1 MMRGDYESD
10 DNLRSMPK
18 PLWLL
23 VLFLAIV
30 LVAFHVYTAGF
41 GRLSPLSQRA
51 FHVGL
56 LLVFLAVCG
65 FGAVRGSTLRAGVK
79 RTLQLAIAIFAA
91 IATGYI
97 LKEETRLTESFGV
110 IAETHEMVF
119 AIGLTAL
126 VIYAARRTTGWALP
140 ILAIGMLA
148 YALYGNLIPG
158 YWGHPGMPLDYL
170 IEHLYLGTE
179 GMWGTVT
186 GLSANLIAIF
196 IIFGALLMATGAANS
211 FMDLAML
218 IAGRFPGGAA
228 KVSCL
233 SSAMFGM
240 LNGAAVANVATTGN
254 FTIPSMKRLGYRPSF
269 AGAVEATGSSGGQ
282 ITPPIMGAG
291 AFVMAELLGVPYTT
305 VAYAAVLPALL
316 FFVCVW
322 LSIDV
327 EARRENMRAFS
338 ASEIPKAREVLTF
351 RRVGP
356 LLLTLGITIG
366 AMFSG
371 YTPEY
376 AAFLGICTNLG
387 LYLIMGGD
395 ERVDFVQRLHSLLR
409 GIEMAAV
416 SIGKLM
422 PLLVAAQIV
431 LSLIGVTGIGI
442 KLSEAII
449 SVGDGGGLL
458 LGTMLAAVVALVMGM
473 GMPTTA
479 AYLLAAAVA
488 APALIQLGL
497 DPLVAHFFVFY
508 SALLSALTP
517 PVCTAVFTAAA
528 IARTPWWPVC
538 VDSVRLALMK
548 YLLPFFF
555 VFRPSVLLEGT
566 WQNIVWTAFMAFV
579 ASWLLAVG
587 SGRFFRRNIPWPVA
601 VVLMLAGIGVAA
613 DNMLVDVF
621 ALAVAVAVVTV
632 QLMKK
637 IPEGA
642 KVGKPSRAKG
652 F

>member
-1 MMRGDYESD
+1 MSDDYESD
-10 DNLRSMPK
+10 DDLRRMPK

-23 VLFLAIV
+23 GLLLAVV
-30 LVAFHVYTAGF
+30 LVVFQVYTAGF
-41 GRLSPLSQRA
+41 GRLPPLSQRT

-56 LLVFLAVCG
+56 VLVFLAVCG
-65 FGAVRGSTLRAGVK
+65 LGAVRGSGLRAGVK
-79 RTLQLAIAIFAA
+79 RTLQFASAVFAA
-91 IATGYI
+91 VATGYI
-97 LKEETRLTESFGV
+97 FKEETRLIESFGV
-110 IAETHEMVF
+110 IAEVHEMVL
-119 AIGLTAL
+119 AIGLVAL

-140 ILAIGMLA
+140 ILAVSMLA
-148 YALYGNLIPG
+148 YALYGDLIPG
-158 YWGHPGMPLDYL
+158 YWGHPGMPLNYL
-170 IEHLYLGTE
+170 IEHLYLGTV

-196 IIFGALLMATGAANS
+196 IIFGAFLMATGAANG

-218 IAGRFPGGAA
+218 IAGRYPGGAA
-228 KVSCL
+228 KVSCI

-254 FTIPSMKRLGYRPSF
+254 FTIPAMKRLGYRPSF
-269 AGAVEATGSSGGQ
+269 AGAVEATASSGGQ

-291 AFVMAELLGVPYTT
+291 AFIMAELLGVPYTT
-305 VAYAAVLPALL
+305 IVYAAILPAIT
-316 FFVCVW
+316 FFVCIW

-327 EARRENMRAFS
+327 EARRENMRAFDE
-338 ASEIPKAREVLTF
+338 SEIPKAHEVLTF

-356 LLLTLGITIG
+356 LLFTLGITIG
-366 AMFSG
+366 AMFTG

-387 LYLIMGGD
+387 FYLFMGGV
-395 ERVDFVQRLHSLLR
+395 ERNNFSQRLHSLLK

-416 SIGKLM
+416 TIGKIM
-422 PLLVAAQIV
+422 PLLVASQIV

-449 SVGDGGGLL
+449 SVGDSGGLF
-458 LGTMLAAVVALVMGM
+458 LGTLLAMVVSLVLGM

-488 APALIQLGL
+488 APALVELGL

-528 IARTPWWPVC
+528 IARTHWWPVC
-538 VDSVRLALMK
+538 VDTMRLAVMK
-548 YLLPFFF
+548 YVLPFFF
-555 VFRPSVLLEGT
+555 VFRPSMLLDGT
-566 WQNIVWTAFMAFV
+566 WQSIAWTAFMALV

-587 SGRFFRRNIPWPVA
+587 TGRFFHRRIPTPVA
-601 VVLMLAGIGVAA
+601 VVVVLAGVSVAA
-613 DNMLVDVF
+613 DHILADAF
-621 ALAVAVAVVTV
+621 AVAVTIAIVAV
-632 QLMKK
+632 QLLVKA
-637 IPEGA
+637 PESGIRKA
-642 KVGKPSRAKG
+642 SRTNG
-652 F
+652 L

>member
-1 MMRGDYESD
+1 MMSDDYESD

-23 VLFLAIV
+23 GLFLAIV
-30 LVAFHVYTAGF
+30 LVVFHMYTAGF

-65 FGAVRGSTLRAGVK
+65 FGAVRGGGIRAGVK
-79 RTLQLAIAIFAA
+79 RALQLAIAIFAA
-91 IATGYI
+91 VATGYI

-110 IAETHEMVF
+110 IAEAHEMVF

-140 ILAIGMLA
+140 ILAVGMLA

-170 IEHLYLGTE
+170 IEHLYLGAE

-196 IIFGALLMATGAANS
+196 IIFGAFLMATGAANS

-228 KVSCL
+228 KVSCI

-305 VAYAAVLPALL
+305 VVYAAILPAIM

-327 EARRENMRAFS
+327 EARREQMRAFD

-366 AMFSG
+366 IMFSG

-387 LYLIMGGD
+387 LYLIMGGV
-395 ERVDFVQRLHSLLR
+395 ERVNFVQRLRSLLK

-458 LGTMLAAVVALVMGM
+458 LGTLLAAVVALVMGM

-538 VDSVRLALMK
+538 VDSMRLALMK

-566 WQNIVWTAFMAFV
+566 WQNIAWTAFMAFV

-587 SGRFFRRNIPWPVA
+587 SGRFFRRRIPSLVA
-601 VVLMLAGIGVAA
+601 VVLVLAGIGVAA
-613 DNMLVDVF
+613 DYMLADAF
-621 ALAVAVAVVTV
+621 ALAVAIATVTV
-632 QLMKK
+632 QLLKK
-637 IPEGA
+637 APNGVE
-642 KVGKPSRAKG
+642 VGKPSRARG
-652 F
+652 L

>member
-1 MMRGDYESD
+1 MSDDYESD
-10 DNLRSMPK
+10 DNLRRMPK

-23 VLFLAIV
+23 GLFLAVI
-30 LVAFHVYTAGF
+30 LVVFHVYTAGF

-65 FGAVRGSTLRAGVK
+65 LGSVRGSGLRAGVK
-79 RTLQLAIAIFAA
+79 RALQLASAVFAA
-91 IATGYI
+91 VATGYI
-97 LKEETRLTESFGV
+97 IKEETRLTESFGI
-110 IAETHEMVF
+110 IAEAHEMVF

-140 ILAIGMLA
+140 ILAVGMLS
-148 YALYGNLIPG
+148 YALYGDLIPG
-158 YWGHPGMPLDYL
+158 YWGHPGLPLDYL

-179 GMWGTVT
+179 GLWGTVT

-196 IIFGALLMATGAANS
+196 IIFGAFLMATGAANS

-254 FTIPSMKRLGYRPSF
+254 FTIPAMKRLGYRPSF

-305 VAYAAVLPALL
+305 VVYAAILPAIM

-322 LSIDV
+322 MSIDV
-327 EARRENMRAFS
+327 EARREQMRTFDE
-338 ASEIPKAREVLTF
+338 SEIPKVREVLTF
-351 RRVGP
+351 KRVGP
-356 LLLTLGITIG
+356 LLLTLGITIST
-366 AMFSG
+366 MFAG

-387 LYLIMGGD
+387 LYLCMGGV
-395 ERVDFVQRLHSLLR
+395 ERANFSQRLRSLLK

-431 LSLIGVTGIGI
+431 LSLIGLTGVGI
-442 KLSEAII
+442 KLSETII

-458 LGTMLAAVVALVMGM
+458 LGTLLAAFVALVLGM

-488 APALIQLGL
+488 APALVQLGL

-566 WQNIVWTAFMAFV
+566 WQNIAWTAFMALV

-587 SGRFFRRNIPWPVA
+587 SGRFFRRRITTPVA
-601 VVLMLAGIGVAA
+601 VVLVLAGVGVAA
-613 DNMLVDVF
+613 DHMVADAF
-621 ALAVAVAVVTV
+621 AVAVAIATIAV
-632 QLMKK
+632 QLLIKA
-637 IPEGA
+637 PETKFRSTTRTNGQ
-642 KVGKPSRAKG
+642 
-652 F
+652 

>member
-1 MMRGDYESD
+1 MSDDYESD
-10 DNLRSMPK
+10 FDRRRMPK

-23 VLFLAIV
+23 GLLLAVV
-30 LVAFHVYTAGF
+30 LVVFQVYTAGF
-41 GRLSPLSQRA
+41 GRLPPLSQRA

-56 LLVFLAVCG
+56 VLVFLSICG
-65 FGAVRGSTLRAGVK
+65 LGAVRGSGLRAGVK
-79 RTLQLAIAIFAA
+79 RALQIVSAIFA
-91 IATGYI
+91 IVATGYI

-119 AIGLTAL
+119 AIGLVAL
-126 VIYAARRTTGWALP
+126 VVYAARRTTGWALP
-140 ILAIGMLA
+140 LLAVSMLA

-158 YWGHPGMPLDYL
+158 YWGHPGLPLDYL
-170 IEHLYLGTE
+170 IEHLYLGTV
-179 GMWGTVT
+179 GIWGTVT

-196 IIFGALLMATGAANS
+196 IIFGAFLMATGAANS

-228 KVSCL
+228 KVSCI

-254 FTIPSMKRLGYRPSF
+254 FTIPAMKRLGYRSSF
-269 AGAVEATGSSGGQ
+269 AGAVEATASSGGQ

-291 AFVMAELLGVPYTT
+291 AFIMAELLGVPYTT
-305 VAYAAVLPALL
+305 VVYAAILPAIT

-327 EARRENMRAFS
+327 EARREQMRAFDE
-338 ASEIPKAREVLTF
+338 SEIPTAREVLTF

-366 AMFSG
+366 TMFTG

-376 AAFLGICTNLG
+376 AAFLGICTNIG
-387 LYLIMGGD
+387 LYLIMGGV
-395 ERVDFVQRLHSLLR
+395 ERVNFFERLRSLLK
-409 GIEMAAV
+409 GMEMATM
-416 SIGKLM
+416 SIGKIM

-431 LSLIGVTGIGI
+431 LSLIGLSGVGI
-442 KLSEAII
+442 KLSETIV
-449 SVGDGGGLL
+449 SVGADGGLL
-458 LGTMLAAVVALVMGM
+458 VGAVLAAIVALVLGM

-488 APALIQLGL
+488 APALIELGV
-497 DPLVAHFFVFY
+497 DPLIAHFFVFY

-517 PVCTAVFTAAA
+517 PVCTAVFIAAT
-528 IARTPWWPVC
+528 IARTHWWPVC
-538 VDSVRLALMK
+538 VDSMRLAVMK

-555 VFRPSVLLEGT
+555 VFRPSILLEGT
-566 WQNIVWTAFMAFV
+566 WQSIAWTAVMAFV

-587 SGRFFRRNIPWPVA
+587 SGRFFYRRIPTPSA
-601 VVLMLAGIGVAA
+601 IVLVLAGVGVAA
-613 DNMLVDVF
+613 DHILADVF
-621 ALAVAVAVVTV
+621 AVAAAISLVAVQRLIKAPD
-632 QLMKK
+632 L
-637 IPEGA
+637 GA
-642 KVGKPSRAKG
+642 TKPHE
-652 F
+652 